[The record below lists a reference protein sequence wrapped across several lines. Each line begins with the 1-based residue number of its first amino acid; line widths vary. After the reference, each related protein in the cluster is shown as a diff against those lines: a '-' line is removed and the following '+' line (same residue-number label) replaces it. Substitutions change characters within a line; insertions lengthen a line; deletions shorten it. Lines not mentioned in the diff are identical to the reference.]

1 MIFQIKL
8 NFYEKRYQELEY
20 PSLDEYN
27 FHPDTILKNLNIELR
42 PNAILRSYQE
52 KSLKNIFGNG
62 HARSRLIVLPCGAR
76 KSLVGVTAACY
87 SYKAIRGLPN
97 EDDNPLFS
105 TKEGDQKLLRT
116 ILPHRDSNEHKQ
128 EKFTK
133 KIVPSTGSL
142 QRPVNPSN
150 KLKHELF
157 KTYRK

>member
-1 MIFQIKL
+1 MQDQEAQRL
-8 NFYEKRYQELEY
+8 GAKRQCFLF
-20 PSLDEYN
+20 N
-27 FHPDTILKNLNIELR
+27 
-42 PNAILRSYQE
+42 Q
-52 KSLKNIFGNG
+52 G
-62 HARSRLIVLPCGAR
+62 
-76 KSLVGVTAACY
+76 Y